1 MKLTSNELK
10 QIIREEIQKALTE
23 DKKSEYEASARR
35 MSDKSLKDNI
45 ARMRSSKE
53 RDGKLAG
60 DGELRLKVL
69 EAEVAKRKAGKPA

>member
-35 MSDKSLKDNI
+35 MSDKSLKGNI

-53 RDGKLAG
+53 RGGLSA
-60 DGELRLKVL
+60 DGEVRLKAL
-69 EAEVAKRKAGKPA
+69 EAEAAKRKAGSPD